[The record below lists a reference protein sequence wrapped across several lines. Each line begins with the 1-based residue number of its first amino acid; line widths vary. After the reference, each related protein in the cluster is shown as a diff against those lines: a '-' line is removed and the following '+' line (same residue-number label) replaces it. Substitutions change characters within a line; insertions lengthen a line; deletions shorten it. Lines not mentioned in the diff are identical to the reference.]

1 MPDAYTVTTSG
12 NTVQRAYE
20 LLMRKPLR
28 QQLYFDRAAEVK
40 PTNQSMA
47 GKEVTFTIKTDMA
60 VASTALNESVDVDAV
75 ALTDSQVTVPL
86 VEYGNAAVTTA
97 KLRGTSFASV
107 DAEAAETVG
116 FNAGESQ
123 DAIAVNVLRAGS
135 NVRYATGGAT
145 DPTAR
150 NTIEPSDILTAHDV
164 RVAATDLAASKVM
177 RFSDGLYRAY
187 LRPEVVIDLREETG
201 AASWRDPHTYSQ
213 PGEIW
218 NGTIGAFEGFSFIET
233 PNPQLLVA
241 DAGSST
247 TLTDVFLSLF
257 VGREALAKAWSST
270 VSGPNPQVVLGP
282 AVDKL
287 KRFHPVGW
295 YWLAGYGRFR
305 EAAIRRVESSSSIGV
320 NA

>member
-20 LLMRKPLR
+20 LLIRKPLR
-28 QQLYFDRAAEVK
+28 QQLYFDAAAEVK
-40 PTNQSMA
+40 PTRQSMV
-47 GKEVTFTIKTDMA
+47 GKEVTFTVKSDMA
-60 VASTALNESVDVDAV
+60 VASTSLNESVDVDAV
-75 ALTDSQVTVPL
+75 ALTDSQVVVVL
-86 VEYGNAAVTTA
+86 AEYGNAAVTTA
-97 KLRGTSFASV
+97 KLRGSSFAMV

-150 NTIEPSDILTAHDV
+150 NTIEPGDIITAHDV
-164 RVAATDLAASKVM
+164 RVAATDLAGAKVM
-177 RFSDGLYRAY
+177 RFADGLYRAY
-187 LRPEVVIDLREETG
+187 MRPEVIIDLREETG
-201 AASWRDPHTYSQ
+201 AASWRDPHTYSE
-213 PGEIW
+213 PGAIW
-218 NGTIGAFEGFSFIET
+218 NGTVGAFEGFSFIET

-257 VGREALAKAWSST
+257 IGREALAKVWSST
-270 VSGPNPQVVLGP
+270 VSAPTAQVVMGP
-282 AVDKL
+282 VTDKL

-295 YWLAGYGRFR
+295 YWMGNYGRFR